1 MIILYCNINIRI
13 KYRSCTVE
21 LCQFEYNLT
30 YSNFNEYFYLNAN
43 CRVGLKSKDMAK
55 RSSRGCVASDDFE
68 VPIRTSRDYVDAFL
82 GIKVKAL
89 SNSYDS
95 IRDDELSP
103 KDLHMK
109 SLQSDVASSTT
120 PRVLSNKRIKG
131 LDGPSAIA
139 ITKNGLLAVSEWR
152 GNSVSLVT
160 KESFIM
166 KTFGRR
172 QLTKES
178 IIYNRLS
185 GVPTRNSELHGE
197 SIGELHEPTG
207 IAVTKENKIIV
218 VDSKNNRIQLFSITG
233 LPLIAVGTEKDG
245 DIQFNLPYD
254 ACLDAGGRI
263 YVSDSFNH
271 QIQVLTPEFYLS
283 HKFGQRGS
291 SLGKFEYPLGM
302 AIDKEGMIYVCDR
315 DNNRVQKM
323 SCYGRC
329 VAEFKHDRLLYPIK
343 VAVNDTNNIVY
354 VSYSFAPEVAM
365 FDSSSGKFIST
376 FCSQTPGGEKL
387 KRPRGIA
394 VDETGDVFVC
404 DTSRN
409 EVWLF

>member
-1 MIILYCNINIRI
+1 MNIFTLMQTAGWSSR
-13 KYRSCTVE
+13 T
-21 LCQFEYNLT
+21 
-30 YSNFNEYFYLNAN
+30 
-43 CRVGLKSKDMAK
+43 KDMANI
-55 RSSRGCVASDDFE
+55 RRTGCIASDDFQ
-68 VPIRTSRDYVDAFL
+68 VAIRTSPDYDNAFHS
-82 GIKVKAL
+82 IKAKAL

-95 IRDDELSP
+95 IRDDESSM
-103 KDLHMK
+103 KDLRMK
-109 SLQSDVASSTT
+109 SLQSGVASSTT
-120 PRVLSNKRIKG
+120 PRELQSKRIKG

-139 ITKNGLLAVSEWR
+139 ITKDGLLVVSEWR
-152 GNSVSLVT
+152 GNSVSLVK

-178 IIYNRLS
+178 IFYNRMS

-197 SIGELHEPTG
+197 SFGELHEPTG

-218 VDSKNNRIQLFSITG
+218 VDSKNNRIQLFSRSG
-233 LPLIAVGTEKDG
+233 LPLVAVGTEKDEN
-245 DIQFNLPYD
+245 IQFNLPYD
-254 ACLDAGGRI
+254 TCLDPGGRI

-271 QIQVLTPEFYLS
+271 QIQVLTPELYLS
-283 HKFGQRGS
+283 HKFGQKGS

-329 VAEFKHDRLLYPIK
+329 VAEFKHNRLLYPIK
-343 VAVNDTNNIVY
+343 VAVDDTNNIVY
-354 VSYSFAPEVAM
+354 VSYSFASEVAM
-365 FDSSSGKFIST
+365 FDSSSGECIGS

-394 VDETGDVFVC
+394 VDESGKVFVC

>member
-1 MIILYCNINIRI
+1 MQNTGWSSR
-13 KYRSCTVE
+13 
-21 LCQFEYNLT
+21 
-30 YSNFNEYFYLNAN
+30 A
-43 CRVGLKSKDMAK
+43 KDMANI
-55 RSSRGCVASDDFE
+55 SSTGCIASDDFE
-68 VPIRTSRDYVDAFL
+68 VAIRTSSDNAFL
-82 GIKVKAL
+82 SFKAKAL

-95 IRDDELSP
+95 IRDDESSL
-103 KDLHMK
+103 KGLQMK
-109 SLQSDVASSTT
+109 SLQDDVASSTT
-120 PRVLSNKRIKG
+120 TRELQNQRIKD
-131 LDGPSAIA
+131 LDGPSAID
-139 ITKNGLLAVSEWR
+139 ITKNGLLVVSEWR

-166 KTFGRR
+166 NTFGRR
-172 QLTKES
+172 RLTKMS
-178 IIYNRLS
+178 IICNRLS

-197 SIGELHEPTG
+197 SFGELHEPTG

-218 VDSKNNRIQLFSITG
+218 VDSKNNRVQLFSISG
-233 LPLIAVGTEKDG
+233 KPLVTVGTEKDD

-254 ACLDAGGRI
+254 ACLDQGGRI
-263 YVSDSFNH
+263 YISDSFNH

-283 HKFGQRGS
+283 HKFGQKGS

-323 SCYGRC
+323 TCYGRC
-329 VAEFKHDRLLYPIK
+329 VAEFKHDNLLYPIK
-343 VAVNDTNNIVY
+343 VAVGTNNIVY
-354 VSYSFAPEVAM
+354 VSYSFASEVAM
-365 FDSSSGKFIST
+365 FDSSSGECIGSL
-376 FCSQTPGGEKL
+376 CSQTPGGEKL

-394 VDETGDVFVC
+394 VDETGKVFVC